1 MLLCVCMSVC
11 VRVCVCVRILQ
22 CTLHQKAVFTNNNHF
37 VSFPSQDRNFTR
49 DVTAKEQTCDCFFF
63 LFSVCL
69 DQYRKDDQRKH
80 LTTTFPPIFASFTS
94 EGSIVTCCVFLGGFS
109 KLKFTHPLG
118 CILVLDSACHH
129 ECFVSISVTNAL
141 ERNLKVWNVSLL
153 PQKQLPGGPVLVVVK
168 Q

>member
-1 MLLCVCMSVC
+1 MCVYECVCPSVC
-11 VRVCVCVRILQ
+11 VCAHITMHTTPKRSVHEQQSFR
-22 CTLHQKAVFTNNNHF
+22 F
-37 VSFPSQDRNFTR
+37 VSKPGQKLYER
-49 DVTAKEQTCDCFFF
+49 CDSKRTDLWLFFFF

-141 ERNLKVWNVSLL
+141 ERNLKVWNVSLP
-153 PQKQLPGGPVLVVVK
+153 PQKQLPGRPVLVVVK